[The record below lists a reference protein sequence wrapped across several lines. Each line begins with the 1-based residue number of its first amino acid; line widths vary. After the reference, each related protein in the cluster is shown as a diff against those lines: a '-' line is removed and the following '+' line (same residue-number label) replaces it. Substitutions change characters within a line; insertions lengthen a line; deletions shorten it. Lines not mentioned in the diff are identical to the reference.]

1 MLSSIYY
8 GEIQSDKLVSWNENK
23 DPYNILV
30 ENNRVYKLGGWE
42 FLDIAN
48 KLFDNEKQVDWGSY
62 AYQCTKEQLEKL
74 MEHVVNVRFCPQL
87 VRGFCPEVAGFNA
100 GTYEVPAYVL

>member
-42 FLDIAN
+42 IDKI
-48 KLFDNEKQVDWGSY
+48 NELAS
-62 AYQCTKEQLEKL
+62 EKIYGIVFV
-74 MEHVVNVRFCPQL
+74 E
-87 VRGFCPEVAGFNA
+87 EV
-100 GTYEVPAYVL
+100 